1 MEKSNF
7 LLKKTK
13 KILTILI
20 YTDIMKSQTR
30 KKQKNIE
37 ERKVQTTENINFNL

>member
-1 MEKSNF
+1 MLKLKELRKKSKN
-7 LLKKTK
+7 
-13 KILTILI
+13 ILTFLI

>member
-1 MEKSNF
+1 M
-7 LLKKTK
+7 
-13 KILTILI
+13 LTILI